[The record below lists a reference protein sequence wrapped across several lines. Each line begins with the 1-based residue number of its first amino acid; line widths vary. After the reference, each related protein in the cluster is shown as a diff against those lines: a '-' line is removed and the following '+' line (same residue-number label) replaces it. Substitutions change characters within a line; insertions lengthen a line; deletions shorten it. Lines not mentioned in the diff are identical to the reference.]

1 MCLLANLCVYN
12 SNKSNTIIRIQG
24 IYLKVT
30 SFNIYPNFWDYM
42 YILYI
47 YIYTYIYIYISRE
60 REREREKERERE
72 EREGERE

>member
-30 SFNIYPNFWDYM
+30 SFNIYPNFWDY
-42 YILYI
+42 
-47 YIYTYIYIYISRE
+47 IYISRE
-60 REREREKERERE
+60 RERKREREKREKERESR
-72 EREGERE
+72 